1 VNEKTVDHL
10 LDLNQQFYQTFAL
23 QFSATRQRLQPG
35 VMQVLER
42 IPKTAK
48 ILDIGSGNGALVR
61 ELLRRGYKGLYIGLD
76 FSSEMLERARLLILS
91 DSNAEDRQSNNPIF
105 LQANLAAPDWN
116 SAINTKEAPP
126 FDIVLAFAVLHHL
139 PGESIR
145 RDVLHKIH
153 DLLDSQGRFIHSE
166 WQFLNSPRLIARL
179 QPWSDIGLSPADVDP
194 GDYLLDWRRGGVG
207 LRYVHLFTKDELEN
221 LAAETGFQV
230 LESFY
235 SDGSG
240 GKLGLYQVWKRV

>member
-1 VNEKTVDHL
+1 MNEKTVDHL
-10 LDLNQQFYQTFAL
+10 LDLNRQFYQTFAL

-48 ILDIGSGNGALVR
+48 ILDIGSGNGALAR
-61 ELLRRGYKGLYIGLD
+61 ELLRRGYNGQNIGLD
-76 FSSEMLERARLLILS
+76 FSSEMLKHARLLIPSVSHAEVRPS
-91 DSNAEDRQSNNPIF
+91 DDPIF
-105 LQANLAAPDWN
+105 LQADLAAPNWDA
-116 SAINTKEAPP
+116 AINNTKAPP
-126 FDIVLAFAVLHHL
+126 FDLVLAFAVLHHL
-139 PGESIR
+139 PGKSLR
-145 RDVLHKIH
+145 CAVLHKIH
-153 DLLDSQGRFIHSE
+153 GLLASQGRFIHSE

-179 QPWSDIGLSPADVDP
+179 QPWSVVGLTPAEVDP
-194 GDYLLDWRRGGVG
+194 GDYLLDWRRGGIG
-207 LRYVHLFTKDELEN
+207 LRYVHLFSEDELED
-221 LAAETGFQV
+221 LATETGFEV